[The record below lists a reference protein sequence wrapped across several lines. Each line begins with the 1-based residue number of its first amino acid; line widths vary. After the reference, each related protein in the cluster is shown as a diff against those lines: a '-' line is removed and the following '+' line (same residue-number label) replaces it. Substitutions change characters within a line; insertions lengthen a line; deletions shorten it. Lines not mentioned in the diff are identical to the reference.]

1 MLVSKNIPGWRQS
14 SAPFYGGCW
23 YLIFYGRFGEQI
35 ALSRE
40 QPESPDYRLYV
51 EGAFAF
57 AHLLEL
63 YAFHTGGPLPDI
75 GDWLRRTL
83 GN

>member
-1 MLVSKNIPGWRQS
+1 
-14 SAPFYGGCW
+14 
-23 YLIFYGRFGEQI
+23 
-35 ALSRE
+35 
-40 QPESPDYRLYV
+40 LYV